1 MQLVSEKRVPDESPP
16 SLTNLIS
23 AATAA
28 TATTP
33 PPNLQAEYVHRAAWK
48 AAVLGTLN
56 VLIVVTAVR
65 LITLTAV
72 IGGIVLTAIAL
83 NSPDPWRVG
92 VLAIYAVA
100 VVVPVIAM
108 ASRH

>member
-1 MQLVSEKRVPDESPP
+1 M
-16 SLTNLIS
+16 
-23 AATAA
+23 
-28 TATTP
+28 
-33 PPNLQAEYVHRAAWK
+33 AWK

-56 VLIVVTAVR
+56 VLVVVTAIR

-92 VLAIYAVA
+92 VLAIYAIA
-100 VVVPVIAM
+100 VVVPVIWM
-108 ASRH
+108 ASRR

>member
-1 MQLVSEKRVPDESPP
+1 V
-16 SLTNLIS
+16 T
-23 AATAA
+23 
-28 TATTP
+28 TTP
-33 PPNLQAEYVHRAAWK
+33 PPNLQNEYVHRVAWK

-65 LITLTAV
+65 LITLVAV

-83 NSPDPWRVG
+83 EAPDPWRVG

-100 VVVPVIAM
+100 VVMPVIWM
-108 ASRH
+108 ASRR